1 MLNRITRF
9 LNTKEKEFLASM
21 RQEEAE
27 FETYRT
33 LAALD
38 VTPSANKN
46 MLYSPEVA
54 ESNKI
59 ELARLR
65 NKFWKDE
72 RSPIVDRA
80 RPASLN
86 EETTAETTQAYV

>member
-1 MLNRITRF
+1 MLDRITRF

-38 VTPSANKN
+38 VTPKSNKN
-46 MLYSPEVA
+46 LLLSPEA
-54 ESNKI
+54 EEENKAL
-59 ELARLR
+59 LARLR
-65 NKFWKDE
+65 KKFWNDE

-86 EETTAETTQAYV
+86 EETTAETTPAYV